1 MHRRGAF
8 GLAGGTVEPGES
20 FAEAAVRELH
30 ERPASQA
37 IPPDAAHLDITSA
50 LRHWQRDPA
59 DLAPTPSGRL
69 PRPGR
74 RVSRRWPGRGWSRN
88 PAWPAPSPEQSSL
101 SE

>member
-8 GLAGGTVEPGES
+8 ELAGGTVEPGES

-59 DLAPTPSGRL
+59 DLASTPALGPARTW
-69 PRPGR
+69 RVVVTAR
-74 RVSRRWPGRGWSRN
+74 RSC
-88 PAWPAPSPEQSSL
+88 
-101 SE
+101 